1 MLLSLPQTSYAE
13 KKKKKKKNKIVGQ
26 FIINLNMLDTKGLRK
41 YIYKKNK
48 VLMSLPLSQLRYTP
62 LPAPLARGAK
72 VTNKPT

>member
-1 MLLSLPQTSYAE
+1 
-13 KKKKKKKNKIVGQ
+13 
-26 FIINLNMLDTKGLRK
+26 MLDTKGLRK